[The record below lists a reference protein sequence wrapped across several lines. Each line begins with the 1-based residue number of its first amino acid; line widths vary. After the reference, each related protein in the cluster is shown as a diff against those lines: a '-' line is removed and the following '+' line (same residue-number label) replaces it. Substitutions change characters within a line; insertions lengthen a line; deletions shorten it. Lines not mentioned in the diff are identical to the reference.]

1 MNIKSHEDVVLDIV
15 STGIEGLDEVL
26 GGGVLSPSTTFIAG
40 TPGTGRTTL
49 GMQSL
54 CAAAKKGEKVLYVA
68 ISSKPE
74 GLIRQILSKFSFFEE
89 NINIRTFNV
98 SSVER
103 DPLTMLVELGN
114 IVSSLKPDRI
124 LIDPVT
130 PIGFG
135 FPEAERRRFM
145 YSLNAAINEWNAV
158 VYFTGTLE
166 PDNVKSN
173 VISDIV
179 DNIIYLSQNFDTHI
193 TRRYIRLM
201 KVSGM
206 PSIQGEHTF
215 EIGSDG
221 ISVYPKDIAHA
232 DYSIPASN
240 ERISIGIP
248 LLDEMLG
255 GGLFK
260 GSSNLI
266 AGSTGTGKTVLGLHF
281 IMEGAKK
288 GEAGVILSF
297 EETPEELYLHA
308 ANFGWDLKGMEEN
321 GKVKIIHTLVSLLDP
336 NKHMI
341 QIKKAIQEIGAQRT
355 FLDAVE
361 GFDYAIAE
369 PIERKE
375 HIAAL
380 TRMFGNLGIT
390 SLLTCLIPESTE
402 CSKIFDI
409 QISPVADSVIMLQ
422 QILISST
429 LQKSVSILKMRGS
442 DHARSPAKYEI
453 NSTGFVI
460 AELIL

>member
-1 MNIKSHEDVVLDIV
+1 MDIV
-15 STGIEGLDEVL
+15 STGIEGLDEIL

-74 GLIRQILSKFSFFEE
+74 ALIRQILARFSFFEE

-103 DPLTMLVELGN
+103 DPLTMLVEMGN
-114 IVSSLKPDRI
+114 IISSLKPDRI

-130 PIGFG
+130 SIGFG

-145 YSLNAAINEWNAV
+145 YSLNAAINEWDAV

-179 DNIIYLSQNFDTHI
+179 DNIIYLSQNFDTHS
-193 TRRYIRLM
+193 TRRYIKLM

-215 EIGSDG
+215 DIGTDG
-221 ISVYPKDIAHA
+221 ISIYPKDIAPVN
-232 DYSIPASN
+232 YSIPASN
-240 ERISIGIP
+240 ERVSIGIP
-248 LLDEMLG
+248 PLDEILG

-260 GSSNLI
+260 GSANLI
-266 AGSTGTGKTVLGLHF
+266 AGSTGTGKTVLGLQF
-281 IMEGAKK
+281 IMEGAGK
-288 GEAGVILSF
+288 GEAGVIMNF

-308 ANFGWDLKGMEEN
+308 ANFGWDLRGMQEKG
-321 GKVKIIHTLVSLLDP
+321 KIKIIHTLPSLLDP
-336 NKHMI
+336 NKHMM
-341 QIKKAIQEIGAQRT
+341 QIKKAIGEIGAQRI

-361 GFDYAIAE
+361 GFDYAIAD

-380 TRMFGNLGIT
+380 TRMCGNQGIT
-390 SLLTCLIPESTE
+390 SLMTCLTPGNTE
-402 CSKIFDI
+402 CPKIFDI
-409 QISPVADSVIMLQ
+409 QISPVADSIITLQ
-422 QILISST
+422 QNLISSD
-429 LQKSVSILKMRGS
+429 LQKSLSILKMRGS
-442 DHARSPAKYEI
+442 NHGKSSAKYDI
-453 NSTGFVI
+453 NSNGF
-460 AELIL
+460 LIEDLIREEKSKH

>member
-1 MNIKSHEDVVLDIV
+1 MDIV
-15 STGIEGLDEVL
+15 STGIEGLDEIL

-49 GMQSL
+49 GMQCL

-74 GLIRQILSKFSFFEE
+74 ALIRQILSRFSFFEE
-89 NINIRTFNV
+89 KINIRIFNV

-130 PIGFG
+130 SVGFG

-145 YSLNAAINEWNAV
+145 HSLNAAINEWNAV

-166 PDNVKSN
+166 LDNVKSN

-179 DNIIYLSQNFDTHI
+179 DNIIYLSQNFGTHI
-193 TRRYIRLM
+193 TRRYIKLM

-215 EIGSDG
+215 EIGTNG
-221 ISVYPKDIAHA
+221 ISVYPKDIAQA
-232 DYSIPASN
+232 NYSIHASN

-248 LLDEMLG
+248 LLDEILG

-266 AGSTGTGKTVLGLHF
+266 AGSTGTGKTVFGLHF
-281 IMEGAKK
+281 IMEGAGK
-288 GEAGVILSF
+288 GEAGVIMSF

-308 ANFGWDLKGMEEN
+308 ANFGWNLKGMEEK
-321 GKVKIIHTLVSLLDP
+321 GKVKIIHTLPSSLDP

-341 QIKKAIQEIGAQRT
+341 QIKKAIQEIGAQRA

-361 GFDYAIAE
+361 GFDYAIVD

-380 TRMFGNLGIT
+380 TRMFGNQGIS
-390 SLLTCLIPESTE
+390 SLLTCLIPESKD

-409 QISPVADSVIMLQ
+409 QISPVVDSIITLQ
-422 QILISST
+422 QSLISSY
-429 LQKSVSILKMRGS
+429 LQKSLSILKMRGS
-442 DHARSPAKYEI
+442 DHGKSPVKYNI
-453 NSTGFVI
+453 NSNGFVI
-460 AELIL
+460 EDLVREEKSK

>member
-1 MNIKSHEDVVLDIV
+1 MNIV

-49 GMQSL
+49 GIQSL

-74 GLIRQILSKFSFFEE
+74 ALIRQILSRFSFFEE

-145 YSLNAAINEWNAV
+145 YSLNAALNEWNAV
-158 VYFTGTLE
+158 VCFTGTLE
-166 PDNVKSN
+166 PDAVKSN

-179 DNIIYLSQNFDTHI
+179 DNIIYISQDLDPHI
-193 TRRYIRLM
+193 TRRYIELM

-206 PSIQGEHTF
+206 SSVQGKHTF
-215 EIGSDG
+215 EIGTDG
-221 ISVYPKDIAHA
+221 ISVYPKDIAQA
-232 DYSIPASN
+232 DYSINASA

-248 LLDEMLG
+248 MLDEMLG
-255 GGLFK
+255 GGLSK

-266 AGSTGTGKTVLGLHF
+266 AGSTGTGKTVLGLNF

-288 GEAGVILSF
+288 GEPGIIINF
-297 EETPEELYLHA
+297 DETPEELFLHA
-308 ANFGWDLKGMEEN
+308 SNFGWDLKGMYKN
-321 GKVKIIHTLVSLLDP
+321 GSLKIIHTLPSSLDP
-336 NKHMI
+336 NKHMMQI
-341 QIKKAIQEIGAQRT
+341 QKAIRETKAKRM

-361 GFDYAIAE
+361 GFDYVLAD
-369 PIERKE
+369 PIERKQ

-380 TRMFGNLGIT
+380 SRMFRNEGVT
-390 SLLTCLIPESTE
+390 SLLTCLNTESKE
-402 CSKIFDI
+402 RSKICDI
-409 QISPVADSVIMLQ
+409 QITSVADTVIMLQ
-422 QILISST
+422 QSLISSV
-429 LQKSVSILKMRGS
+429 LQKSLSIIKMRGS
-442 DHARSPAKYEI
+442 DHEKGPARYEI
-453 NSTGFVI
+453 NSNGFVT
-460 AELIL
+460 ENLMRE